1 VGYCANAQSP
11 NKMSYQLIARDLS
24 GTIQTNTALGFR
36 LSIVQGSPTGSI
48 AYQETFSKT
57 TNGFGLINHP
67 IGTGFTTQ
75 GSFSGINWSQGPYF
89 IKTEIDFNNGIAY
102 QDLGLSQLLS
112 VPYAKY
118 ADVAGSG
125 VNGGV
130 SLDND
135 TTNEIQLLS
144 IANDTLFLTKGGYVL
159 LPSSKGTSLDNDSTN
174 ELQLLTLVG
183 STISLSQNG
192 GSITIFDGNYS
203 SLTGAPTL
211 LSSFTNDVGYLTT
224 EVDASVTNE
233 IQTLSLTNDTL
244 SLTNG
249 GGSVYIPSGGAG
261 TSLDNDSTNELQ
273 TISKTGSTVTLSNN
287 GGSVTVF
294 DGDYANLTNT
304 PSIPTQTS
312 QLTNNSGFLTAE
324 IDGDNSNEL
333 QTISK
338 TGSTVTL
345 SNNGG
350 SVTVFDG
357 DYTNLTNQPAIPTL
371 TSDLT
376 NDSGFLSIEV
386 DGDSSNELQTIS
398 KTGSTVTLS
407 NNGGS
412 VTVFDGDYTNLT
424 NQPAIPTL
432 TSDLTN
438 DSGFLTSEVDGSIT
452 NEIQTLSQIGDTI
465 KLSDGGYVLVSTS
478 LGGVADLIDGLVDAT
493 NDSVNDNLSFGAS
506 AFDALAS
513 GANNIAIGN
522 TASSSMTGGSRNVGI
537 GQEALK
543 SNTTGEDNIAIGSN
557 SLRSNSS
564 GYDNVGLGNGALFQN
579 STGYWNVALGRE
591 SLSSNTT
598 GSANVALGRFA
609 MISNTIGYDNVALG
623 PESMG
628 SNESGNFNVAMGR
641 MALRLN
647 KTGGQNTMVGAHSGF
662 YMNASNLNSGFG
674 YNALHDLRS
683 GGDNTGIGWGS
694 GDNFRRGSKNVF
706 VGARSGSQDTSITN
720 AIVIG
725 HLAQASSDNEI
736 VLGNTDH
743 SKLRTNAEIN
753 APGMVA
759 VDSTSGGS
767 SAIVALHSNT
777 KGFLPPRMTYQE
789 RDAIQNPATGLVLY
803 CLNCSSNGQLQ
814 VYNGFAWTDLL
825 GNAAAAI
832 PNVSLG
838 DTAFGGV
845 VAYIFQTGDVGYV
858 ANEQHGIVVAV
869 QDLSSKMKWGTG
881 FNASQQLNNLSAAIG
896 MGKVNRD
903 TIAHVASSGATFWAA
918 LAAMTYNGYGYT
930 DWFLPTRGDLLAIR
944 SQLSN
949 SGITNFQTNN
959 SGYLTTHYWSSSI
972 MTNYVGALAQSMA
985 PAGTLCGCAFHGS
998 YYVRPVRYF

>member
-1 VGYCANAQSP
+1 
-11 NKMSYQLIARDLS
+11 
-24 GTIQTNTALGFR
+24 
-36 LSIVQGSPTGSI
+36 
-48 AYQETFSKT
+48 
-57 TNGFGLINHP
+57 
-67 IGTGFTTQ
+67 
-75 GSFSGINWSQGPYF
+75 
-89 IKTEIDFNNGIAY
+89 
-102 QDLGLSQLLS
+102 
-112 VPYAKY
+112 
-118 ADVAGSG
+118 
-125 VNGGV
+125 
-130 SLDND
+130 
-135 TTNEIQLLS
+135 
-144 IANDTLFLTKGGYVL
+144 
-159 LPSSKGTSLDNDSTN
+159 
-174 ELQLLTLVG
+174 
-183 STISLSQNG
+183 
-192 GSITIFDGNYS
+192 
-203 SLTGAPTL
+203 
-211 LSSFTNDVGYLTT
+211 
-224 EVDASVTNE
+224 
-233 IQTLSLTNDTL
+233 LTND
-244 SLTNG
+244 
-249 GGSVYIPSGGAG
+249 
-261 TSLDNDSTNELQ
+261 
-273 TISKTGSTVTLSNN
+273 
-287 GGSVTVF
+287 
-294 DGDYANLTNT
+294 
-304 PSIPTQTS
+304 
-312 QLTNNSGFLTAE
+312 SGFLSIE
-324 IDGDNSNEL
+324 VDGDSSNEL

-338 TGSTVTL
+338 TGSTITL
-345 SNNGG
+345 SDNGG

-398 KTGSTVTLS
+398 KTGSTITLS

-465 KLSDGGYVLVSTS
+465 KLSDGGYVLVSNS
-478 LGGVADLIDGLVDAT
+478 LGGAADLIDGLVDAT

-564 GYDNVGLGNGALFQN
+564 GYDNVGLGNGALIQN

-628 SNESGNFNVAMGR
+628 SNVSGNFNVAMGR

-736 VLGNTDH
+736 VLGNIDH

-845 VAYIFQTGDVGYV
+845 VAYIFQSGDAGYV
-858 ANEQHGIVVAV
+858 ANEQHGVVVAV

-918 LAAMTYNGYGYT
+918 LAAMNYNGHGYT
-930 DWFLPTRGDLLAIR
+930 DWFLPTQGDLLAIR
-944 SQLSN
+944 SQLTN

-985 PAGTLCGCAFHGS
+985 PTGTLCGCAFHGS

>member
-1 VGYCANAQSP
+1 MGYCANAQSP

-273 TISKTGSTVTLSNN
+273 TISKTGSTITLSDNGGSVTVFDGDYTNLTNQPAIPTLTSDLTNDSGFLSTEVDGDSSNELQTISKTGSTITLSDN

-324 IDGDNSNEL
+324 IDGDN
-333 QTISK
+333 
-338 TGSTVTL
+338 
-345 SNNGG
+345 
-350 SVTVFDG
+350 
-357 DYTNLTNQPAIPTL
+357 
-371 TSDLT
+371 
-376 NDSGFLSIEV
+376 
-386 DGDSSNELQTIS
+386 SNELQTIS

>member
-1 VGYCANAQSP
+1 
-11 NKMSYQLIARDLS
+11 M
-24 GTIQTNTALGFR
+24 
-36 LSIVQGSPTGSI
+36 
-48 AYQETFSKT
+48 
-57 TNGFGLINHP
+57 
-67 IGTGFTTQ
+67 
-75 GSFSGINWSQGPYF
+75 
-89 IKTEIDFNNGIAY
+89 
-102 QDLGLSQLLS
+102 
-112 VPYAKY
+112 
-118 ADVAGSG
+118 
-125 VNGGV
+125 
-130 SLDND
+130 
-135 TTNEIQLLS
+135 
-144 IANDTLFLTKGGYVL
+144 
-159 LPSSKGTSLDNDSTN
+159 TS
-174 ELQLLTLVG
+174 
-183 STISLSQNG
+183 
-192 GSITIFDGNYS
+192 
-203 SLTGAPTL
+203 
-211 LSSFTNDVGYLTT
+211 
-224 EVDASVTNE
+224 EVD
-233 IQTLSLTNDTL
+233 
-244 SLTNG
+244 G
-249 GGSVYIPSGGAG
+249 
-261 TSLDNDSTNELQ
+261 DNSNELQ

-294 DGDYANLTNT
+294 DGDYANLTNI
-304 PSIPTQTS
+304 PS
-312 QLTNNSGFLTAE
+312 
-324 IDGDNSNEL
+324 
-333 QTISK
+333 
-338 TGSTVTL
+338 
-345 SNNGG
+345 
-350 SVTVFDG
+350 
-357 DYTNLTNQPAIPTL
+357 
-371 TSDLT
+371 
-376 NDSGFLSIEV
+376 
-386 DGDSSNELQTIS
+386 
-398 KTGSTVTLS
+398 
-407 NNGGS
+407 
-412 VTVFDGDYTNLT
+412 
-424 NQPAIPTL
+424 IPTL

-438 DSGFLTSEVDGSIT
+438 DSGFLTTEIDGSIT
-452 NEIQTLSQIGDTI
+452 NEIQTLSQNGDTI

-478 LGGVADLIDGLVDAT
+478 LGGGATDNIDGLVDAT

-506 AFDALAS
+506 AFDALTS

-522 TASSSMTGGSRNVGI
+522 TALSSMTGGSRNVGI
-537 GQEALK
+537 GQEVLK

-564 GYDNVGLGNGALFQN
+564 GYDNIGLGNGALFQN
-579 STGYWNVALGRE
+579 GTGYWNVALGRE

-609 MISNTIGYDNVALG
+609 MISNTVGYDNVALG

-628 SNESGNFNVAMGR
+628 SNVSGNFNVAMGR

-706 VGARSGSQDTSITN
+706 IGARSGSQDTSITN

-725 HLAQASSDNEI
+725 HLAKASSDNEI

-789 RDAIQNPATGLVLY
+789 RDAIQNPETGLVLY

-832 PNVSLG
+832 PIVSLG

-845 VAYIFQTGDVGYV
+845 VAYVFQSGDAGYV
-858 ANEQHGIVVAV
+858 VNEQHGIVVAV

-903 TIAHVASSGATFWAA
+903 TIAHVASSGAIFWAP
-918 LAAMTYNGYGYT
+918 LAAMNYNGYGYT
-930 DWFLPTRGDLLAIR
+930 DWLLPTRGDLLAIR

-959 SGYLTTHYWSSSI
+959 SGSLTTHYWSSSI

-985 PAGTLCGCAFHGS
+985 PTGTLCGCAFHES

>member
-1 VGYCANAQSP
+1 
-11 NKMSYQLIARDLS
+11 MSYQLIARDLS

-294 DGDYANLTNT
+294 DGDYTNLTNT

-312 QLTNNSGFLTAE
+312 QLTNNSGFLTSE

-338 TGSTVTL
+338 TGSTITL
-345 SNNGG
+345 SDNGG